1 MSIVTISRGS
11 YSRGK
16 DVAERLA
23 RALNYE
29 CISREIILEASEQ
42 FNIPELKLVRAIHDA
57 PTILDRFTSGKERFV
72 AFFRAALLKH
82 VQRDNVVF
90 HGLAGHFF
98 LQKIPH
104 VLKVRII
111 ADLEDRVREEM
122 KRENI
127 SADEARQVLVKDDA
141 ERRKWSLHLFGLDT
155 WDPRLYDIIL
165 HIDNMQVDNAVS
177 IILHSLEQPCFRTTV
192 ESQRL
197 LDDSSLAAEVEAALV
212 KDFPKVEADARNGEV
227 FVNIRGSRV
236 DEKALTAKVKRQAAN
251 VAGVKRIRVNL
262 IPFVVEE

>member
-16 DVAERLA
+16 EVAERLA
-23 RALNYE
+23 QVLNYE

-90 HGLAGHFF
+90 HGLAGHFY

-104 VLKVRII
+104 VLKIRII

-127 SADEARQVLVKDDA
+127 CQVLVKDDA
-141 ERRKWSLHLFGLDT
+141 ERRKWGLHLFGLDT
-155 WDPRLYDIIL
+155 WEPRLYDIIL

-177 IILHSLEQPCFRTTV
+177 IILHSLEQPCFQTTAA
-192 ESQRL
+192 SQRL
-197 LDDSSLAAEVEAALV
+197 LDDNSLAAQVEAALV
-212 KDFPKVEADARNGEV
+212 KDFPKVAADARNGEV
-227 FVNIRGSRV
+227 YVSVRGSLV
-236 DEKALTAKVKRQAAN
+236 DEKMITARVKRQADN
-251 VAGVKRIRVNL
+251 MAGVKKIHVNL
-262 IPFVVEE
+262 IPFVVED

>member
-1 MSIVTISRGS
+1 MSIITISRGS

-16 DVAERLA
+16 EVAEKLA
-23 RALNYE
+23 QALNYE

-72 AFFRAALLKH
+72 AFFRAALLNH
-82 VQRDNVVF
+82 FQRDNIVF

-141 ERRKWSLHLFGLDT
+141 ERRKWGLHLFGLDT

-165 HIDNMQVDNAVS
+165 HIDNMQVDHAVS
-177 IILHSLEQPCFRTTV
+177 IILHCLEQPCFQTAP
-192 ESQRL
+192 ESRRL
-197 LDDSSLAAEVEAALV
+197 LDDSSLAAQVEAALV
-212 KDFPKVEADARNGEV
+212 KDFPKVAADARNGDV
-227 FVNIRGSRV
+227 YVSVRGSLV
-236 DEKALTAKVKRQAAN
+236 DERMISAKVKMQAEK
-251 VAGVKRIRVNL
+251 VAGVKRIHVNL

>member
-1 MSIVTISRGS
+1 MSIITISRGS

-16 DVAERLA
+16 EVAEKLA

-127 SADEARQVLVKDDA
+127 SADEARMILVKDDA
-141 ERRKWSLHLFGLDT
+141 ERRKWGLHLFGLDT

-165 HIDNMQVDNAVS
+165 HIDNMKVDHAVS
-177 IILHSLEQPCFRTTV
+177 IILHCLEQPCFQTTP
-192 ESQRL
+192 ESRRL
-197 LDDSSLAAEVEAALV
+197 LDDSSLAAQVEAALE
-212 KDFPKVEADARNGEV
+212 KEFPKVAADARNGDV
-227 FVNIRGSRV
+227 HINVRGSLV
-236 DEKALTAKVKRQAAN
+236 DEKMITAKVKMQAKK
-251 VAGVKRIRVNL
+251 VAGVKKIHVNL

>member
-16 DVAERLA
+16 EVAERLA
-23 RALNYE
+23 QILNYE

-72 AFFRAALLKH
+72 SFFRAALLKH
-82 VQRDNVVF
+82 LQRDNIIF

-98 LQKIPH
+98 VQKIPH

-122 KRENI
+122 ARENI
-127 SADEARQVLVKDDA
+127 SADEARMVLVKDDA
-141 ERRKWSLHLFGLDT
+141 ERRKWGLHLYGLDS

-165 HIDNMQVDNAVS
+165 HIDNMRVENAAA
-177 IILHSLEQPCFRTTV
+177 IILHSLEQPCFQTTA

-197 LDDSSLAAEVEAALV
+197 LDDSSLAAQVEAVLV
-212 KDFPKVEADARNGEV
+212 KDFQKVDVDVRNGEV
-227 FVNIRGSRV
+227 YVGVRGSLV
-236 DEKALTAKVKRQAAN
+236 DEKMITAKVMKQAEN
-251 VAGVKRIRVNL
+251 IAGVKNIRVNL